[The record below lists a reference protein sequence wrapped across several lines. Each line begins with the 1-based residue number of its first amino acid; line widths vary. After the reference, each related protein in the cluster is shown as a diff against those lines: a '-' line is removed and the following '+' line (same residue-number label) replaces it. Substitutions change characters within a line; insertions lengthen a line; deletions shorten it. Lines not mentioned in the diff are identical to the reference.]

1 MERITFLEND
11 NNALRKRLGMPELPP
26 SGLGGVSSQQAGTPQ
41 RHTPSKFAI
50 VGGGNSD
57 DANRLRTDGASG
69 EMGSG
74 AAGQHLIEMRASHEK
89 LSALMM
95 DIDRVT
101 SRFFTFEIEEEELKD
116 VVTKFMKAFR
126 KEKKGY
132 LDLYA
137 RADRD
142 GCGIPVRG
150 SPNFAGKVPRGG
162 GGAKVTKLN
171 SPMAGPP
178 TTFKKENSSPFGS
191 SSPDRTSVF
200 GTANRGGKVLGLSGA
215 VNAAGSVGVAYRIR
229 EKGDKSKGRGPS
241 TVSPKKRGKNFNANP
256 LNNSV
261 DGWIQDDEDDEE
273 KLRKELKAAKARMK
287 KQMEMQDWLEKK
299 EEKALQQLEE
309 EENARN
315 KFMAD
320 QKEKDKKFR
329 NRAKKQKRKLEK
341 YYEKLRAEMGQL
353 GIEQGQEGIMQ
364 AQDELAQGEHG
375 IGDGS
380 LGDEGGYGGFGDDF
394 DDGAGL

>member
-57 DANRLRTDGASG
+57 DANRLRTNGASG
-69 EMGSG
+69 EMGSS

-132 LDLYA
+132 VNLYA
-137 RADRD
+137 RVDRD

-150 SPNFAGKVPRGG
+150 SPNFAGKAPKGG
-162 GGAKVTKLN
+162 GGAKTMK

-191 SSPDRTSVF
+191 SSPERTSVF
-200 GTANRGGKVLGLSGA
+200 GTAGRGGNVLGLSGS

-241 TVSPKKRGKNFNANP
+241 TVSPKKSGKNINANP

-261 DGWIQDDEDDEE
+261 DGWIHDDEDDEE

-309 EENARN
+309 EENAR
-315 KFMAD
+315 KKVRGERSESLRVLRRLGGRSV
-320 QKEKDKKFR
+320 QKVFSLKSLSLFVVYGRSEGEG
-329 NRAKKQKRKLEK
+329 QKV
-341 YYEKLRAEMGQL
+341 Q
-353 GIEQGQEGIMQ
+353 EQGEE
-364 AQDELAQGEHG
+364 AEEEA
-375 IGDGS
+375 
-380 LGDEGGYGGFGDDF
+380 
-394 DDGAGL
+394 